1 MDALLAWIY
10 PNRIPI
16 GIVTVAVVAALALV
30 GWRRHWDRV
39 ARRHPRASA
48 VGLVVALAVGLPLA
62 WYLGSP
68 LFIRTVL
75 IEPAPVADA
84 STAPSAGPVAS
95 ARASTPVPG
104 TQQPSLGPT
113 AAAPARVLTGSFAGV
128 DDFHFARGT
137 ARLLETSPGRWSL
150 RLEDFAVRNGPDLYV
165 YLSSDPRGYAD
176 GAIVLGTLKA
186 TEGSFNYEVPS
197 SVDIGGVRSVVI
209 WCRAFSVPF
218 GVARLTG

>member
-16 GIVTVAVVAALALV
+16 GILTLVIVAVLAIA
-30 GWRRHWDRV
+30 GWRRRWDRG

-48 VGLVVALAVGLPLA
+48 AALVAVLAVGLPLA
-62 WYLGSP
+62 WYMGSP
-68 LFIRTVL
+68 LFIRTAL
-75 IEPAPVADA
+75 IEAAPAAGAGSALVASPTAGAGA
-84 STAPSAGPVAS
+84 STAVVA
-95 ARASTPVPG
+95 
-104 TQQPSLGPT
+104 TQQP
-113 AAAPARVLTGSFAGV
+113 AASPAATVPARALAGSFAGV

-137 ARLLETSPGRWSL
+137 ARLVETAPGRWSL

-165 YLSSDPRGYAD
+165 YLSTDPDGYSD
-176 GAIVLGTLKA
+176 GAIALGTLKA

-197 SVDIGGVRSVVI
+197 SVDISGIRSVVI

-218 GVARLTG
+218 GIANLTG